1 MSDSIFDITPPPTD
15 GETPW
20 FKGGEAPGQPGVYK
34 RIYYTA
40 DGWTFPSYCWWDG
53 EKWFTGADKPEKA
66 QDNPMIASHYQPFY
80 RDGFDFAWCG
90 LMPVDELEALS
101 EAKEARFDL
110 LAELSKVDTT
120 KKMHILLDPADFDR
134 LKEIVE
140 EKLQREE
147 QLDLPLEE
155 PDDNAA
161 FFEV

>member
-90 LMPVDELEALS
+90 LMPVDVYDAISEQKAELDEAVEAL
-101 EAKEARFDL
+101 
-110 LAELSKVDTT
+110 AEHV
-120 KKMHILLDPADFDR
+120 
-134 LKEIVE
+134 
-140 EKLQREE
+140 EE

-161 FFEV
+161 FFEA